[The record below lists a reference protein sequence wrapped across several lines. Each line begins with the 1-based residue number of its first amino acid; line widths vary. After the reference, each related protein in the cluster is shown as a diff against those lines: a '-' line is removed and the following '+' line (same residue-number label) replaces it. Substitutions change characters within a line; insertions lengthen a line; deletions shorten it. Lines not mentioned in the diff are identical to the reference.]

1 MTTFKSMR
9 ILTPLRIAAASLRE
23 NPMRAALSTLGVVIG
38 VASLVTV
45 LALGDGMERFARE
58 QIEGEGYQA
67 VRIQPITTDEVDGIQ
82 IPRQNVASLTPAD
95 ALELQR
101 TLPAGTRV
109 SLKTIG
115 VTVLTTSTTERPR
128 GANVLGL
135 FDTDAARFVKLT
147 AGRLP
152 TANELATEAPVAIIS
167 DTLAA
172 LLARGGATTST
183 LGQTLRFGSGA
194 EARVVG
200 IGSPVTGGPASIVIL
215 PVMRSDDVMST
226 TGVPIRP
233 MLEAHAAN
241 IESVTTVKSAAEA
254 WTTKKFGASQ
264 KQVSIASLGMNRIE
278 QLQRGVMMF
287 KLFMGAIVSISLIVG
302 GIGIMNVLLA
312 SVSERTREIGIRK
325 TTGASHGEIMRQFLA
340 ESVVVTGAG
349 ATAGILLGLV
359 AAFGFAGFMRS
370 MTKAPVHAA
379 FDVQSL
385 AVAVLAAVVVGLVFG
400 IYPALRAARLSPIE
414 AIRHE

>member
-1 MTTFKSMR
+1 MAASRAFR
-9 ILTPLRIAAASLRE
+9 ILTSLRVAASSLRE

-38 VASLVTV
+38 VASLVAV

-67 VRIQPITTDEVDGIQ
+67 VRIQPIATDEVDGIQ
-82 IPRQNVASLTPAD
+82 IPRQNVTALTPAD

-101 TLPAGTRV
+101 TLPAGSRV

-135 FDTDAARFVKLT
+135 FDTDVASFVKLT
-147 AGRLP
+147 AGRYP
-152 TANELATEAPVAIIS
+152 TAEELAATAPVALVS
-167 DTLAA
+167 DSLATH
-172 LLARGGATTST
+172 LARGGASASM
-183 LGQTLRFGSGA
+183 LGQTIRFGTGA

-200 IGSPVTGGPASIVIL
+200 IVRPNNPGPASIVIV
-215 PVMRSDDVMST
+215 PVLRSTDVMSPS
-226 TGVPIRP
+226 GMPSKPI
-233 MLEAHAAN
+233 LEAHAAS
-241 IESVTTVKSAAEA
+241 IESVTTVKAAAEA
-254 WTTKKFGASQ
+254 WTTRRFGAGQ
-264 KQVSIASLGMNRIE
+264 KQVSIASLGVSRIE
-278 QLQRGVMMF
+278 QLQRGVMLF
-287 KLFMGAIVSISLIVG
+287 KLFMGAIVSISLVVG

-349 ATAGILLGLV
+349 ALAGILLGLV

-370 MTKAPVHAA
+370 MTKAQVHAA

-385 AVAVLAAVVVGLVFG
+385 LVAVLAAVAVGLVFG

>member
-1 MTTFKSMR
+1 MAVSKTLK
-9 ILTPLRIAAASLRE
+9 ILNPLRVAASALRE

-45 LALGDGMERFARE
+45 LALGDGMERFARD

-67 VRIQPITTDEVDGIQ
+67 VRIQPVAMDEVDGIQ
-82 IPRQNVASLTPAD
+82 IPRQNVATLTPGD
-95 ALELQR
+95 ARDLQR

-109 SLKTIG
+109 SLKAVG
-115 VTVLTTSTTERPR
+115 VTTMATSSTERPR

-135 FDTDAARFVKLT
+135 FDTDIAQFVKLS
-147 AGRLP
+147 AGRYP
-152 TANELATEAPVAIIS
+152 TADELASNAPIALISDSLARHFALGETIRFGTGTEARIIGIVRPSSPGPTSVVFVPV
-167 DTLAA
+167 
-172 LLARGGATTST
+172 
-183 LGQTLRFGSGA
+183 LRSA
-194 EARVVG
+194 
-200 IGSPVTGGPASIVIL
+200 
-215 PVMRSDDVMST
+215 DVMSS
-226 TGVPIRP
+226 TGVPSRP
-233 MLEAHAAN
+233 VLEAHAAD
-241 IESVTTVKSAAEA
+241 IESVAAVKAAAES
-254 WTTKKFGASQ
+254 WTGQRFGAGQ
-264 KQVSIASLGMNRIE
+264 KQVSIASLGASRIE
-278 QLQRGVMMF
+278 QLERGVMLF
-287 KLFMGAIVSISLIVG
+287 KLFMGAIVSISLVVG

-325 TTGASHGEIMRQFLA
+325 ATGASHGEIMRQFLA

-359 AAFGFAGFMRS
+359 AAFGFAGVMRS
-370 MTKAPVHAA
+370 ITKAQVHAA

-385 AVAVLAAVVVGLVFG
+385 LVAALAAVVVGLVFG

>member
-1 MTTFKSMR
+1 
-9 ILTPLRIAAASLRE
+9 LRVAAASLRE

-38 VASLVTV
+38 VASLVAV

-67 VRIQPITTDEVDGIQ
+67 VRIQPVTTDEVDGIQ
-82 IPRQNVASLTPAD
+82 IPRQNVATLTPAD
-95 ALELQR
+95 AIELQR
-101 TLPAGTRV
+101 TLPAGSRV
-109 SLKTIG
+109 SLKSIG

-135 FDTDAARFVKLT
+135 FDTDIARFVKLSS
-147 AGRLP
+147 GRYP
-152 TANELATEAPVAIIS
+152 TVDELATNAPVALIS

-172 LLARGGATTST
+172 HLARTGAPASAV
-183 LGQTLRFGSGA
+183 GQTIRFASGA
-194 EARVVG
+194 EARIVG
-200 IGSPVTGGPASIVIL
+200 IGTPVTAGPASIVIV
-215 PVMRSDDVMST
+215 PVLRSADVMSAA
-226 TGVPIRP
+226 GLPNRAI
-233 MLEAHAAN
+233 LEAHAAK
-241 IESVTTVKSAAEA
+241 IESVTAVKAAAEA
-254 WTTKKFGASQ
+254 WTTKRFGNGQ
-264 KQVSIASLGMNRIE
+264 KQVSIASLGVNRIE
-278 QLQRGVMMF
+278 QLERGVMLF
-287 KLFMGAIVSISLIVG
+287 KLFMGAIVSISLVVG

-325 TTGASHGEIMRQFLA
+325 TAGASHGEIMRQFLA

-359 AAFGFAGFMRS
+359 AAFGFAGVMRS
-370 MTKAPVHAA
+370 MTKAQVHAA

-385 AVAVLAAVVVGLVFG
+385 LVAVLAAVVVGLVFG